1 MLSSEALDYEAG
13 KGVFVQLFE
22 WSWDDVA
29 MECEQYFGPNHFAAV
44 QVSPVQEH
52 VQGVFL
58 SSASATTCVH
68 TSVQVDSIAHL

>member
-1 MLSSEALDYEAG
+1 MLSSEAVDHIDDAG

-29 MECEQYFGPNHFAAV
+29 VECEQYFGPNRFAAV

-58 SSASATTCVH
+58 PSACAPHCVC
-68 TSVQVDSIAHL
+68 TQQCKLAA